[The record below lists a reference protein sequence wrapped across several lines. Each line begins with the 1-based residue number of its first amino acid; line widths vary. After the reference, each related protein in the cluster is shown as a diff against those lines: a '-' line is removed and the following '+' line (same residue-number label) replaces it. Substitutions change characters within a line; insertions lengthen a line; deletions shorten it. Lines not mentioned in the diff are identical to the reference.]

1 MGDNRRILVKGIGSI
16 PFVTTSCEEKL
27 ITSVLYVPY
36 LCKNLLSVSQMAKHK
51 MSVLFENET
60 VVVRSKDT
68 GNSVSQG
75 AEEHGLDRL
84 CPLLV

>member
-1 MGDNRRILVKGIGSI
+1 MTTAQFLSRVLVVSHSSLRWRGEAD
-16 PFVTTSCEEKL
+16 TD
-27 ITSVLYVPY
+27 VLYVPD
-36 LCKNLLSVSQMAKHK
+36 LCKNLLFVSQMAKHK